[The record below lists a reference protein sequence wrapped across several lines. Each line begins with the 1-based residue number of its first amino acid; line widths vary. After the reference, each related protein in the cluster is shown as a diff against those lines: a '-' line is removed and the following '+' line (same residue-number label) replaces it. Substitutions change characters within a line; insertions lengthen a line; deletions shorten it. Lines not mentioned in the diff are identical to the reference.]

1 MKKLFSS
8 QFINAD
14 LAILILRLWVGA
26 MFIWHGYGKL
36 FGGMEQFSGWL
47 GQLGVPLPVLFGY
60 LAALSEF
67 VGGILL
73 ILGLFY
79 RIAAFFILIVMIV
92 ALTTAHVGDPLSKTE
107 KPLTFAVT
115 MISFILFGAGKYS
128 LDAVLFRSKNT
139 A

>member
-1 MKKLFSS
+1 MRKLLSS
-8 QFINAD
+8 RFLNAD
-14 LAILILRLWVGA
+14 IAVLILRLWVGA
-26 MFIWHGYGKL
+26 MFIWHGYTKL

-47 GQLGVPLPVLFGY
+47 NQLGVPLPVLFAY
-60 LAALSEF
+60 LAGLAEF

-107 KPLTFAVT
+107 KPLTFGVT
-115 MISFILFGAGKYS
+115 MISFILLGAGRYS
-128 LDAVLFRSKNT
+128 LDAVFFKK
-139 A
+139 